1 MGLLDLPGTPM
12 SESSP
17 FAMRQ
22 KIKLLESENAFLK
35 QCNASDRRW
44 IKFYQDMV
52 EGDHGFM
59 EKLLEKDL
67 NLKKRKI
74 TLERET
80 ELIKQLETGSYPDV
94 VKQLANRQGW
104 PAEKQIRRLFPSTK
118 YKSKKR

>member
-1 MGLLDLPGTPM
+1 
-12 SESSP
+12 
-17 FAMRQ
+17 
-22 KIKLLESENAFLK
+22 
-35 QCNASDRRW
+35 
-44 IKFYQDMV
+44 
-52 EGDHGFM
+52 M